1 MADVTVQKRGEVY
14 QYKFEIAS
22 IDGKRKFKNKSGFA
36 TKSEAKQAGIIAY
49 NEYLNTGHSFKPK
62 TMSYSDYLDYWMK
75 EHCEINL
82 KYHTIEAYK
91 NIIKNHIKPRLG
103 FYRLCQ
109 ITTATIQEF
118 VNNTYVEYGY
128 SKNFM
133 KNILKVLKTSF
144 SYATDV
150 VGFVKENPT
159 IKVKLPKYDKPDE
172 DPAHIF
178 TKEEIDTIL
187 NRFKKNHCAYYAM
200 LTAYHTGLRISEV
213 FGLTWDDIDLENK
226 KLTVNKNV
234 LKKNQAGATHGRH
247 ISGKATTMWFFGTCK
262 TPSSYRTIDIGDTLV
277 NALKEDKAEQEANKK
292 EYGDYYM
299 MHYAK
304 TVKNPYT
311 NKDEIKIIN
320 AYTRSIKMESNNKD
334 LEFVEF
340 KLQNSQV
347 DLILRAMELYGFN
360 LKFMVNDENLSDDEK
375 SRKQAKLE
383 YTYHQILAYQAEQVN
398 SKSVHN
404 TNSKVAQ
411 NMGKPSNLLDF
422 DTILQNRN
430 VI

>member
-1 MADVTVQKRGEVY
+1 MADVTVQKRKEVY

-62 TMSYSDYLDYWMK
+62 IMSYLDYLDYWMK
-75 EHCEINL
+75 EYCEINL

-91 NIIKNHIKPRLG
+91 NIIKNHIKPKLG
-103 FYRLCQ
+103 FYRLYQ

-172 DPAHIF
+172 DPVHIF

-187 NRFKKNHCAYYAM
+187 NRFKKNHCEYYAM

-213 FGLTWDDIDLENK
+213 YRYIELLDELEEIKNRMNHLK
-226 KLTVNKNV
+226 RESEKNEKL
-234 LKKNQAGATHGRH
+234 LKIQ
-247 ISGKATTMWFFGTCK
+247 
-262 TPSSYRTIDIGDTLV
+262 DTL
-277 NALKEDKAEQEANKK
+277 
-292 EYGDYYM
+292 
-299 MHYAK
+299 
-304 TVKNPYT
+304 
-311 NKDEIKIIN
+311 
-320 AYTRSIKMESNNKD
+320 
-334 LEFVEF
+334 
-340 KLQNSQV
+340 
-347 DLILRAMELYGFN
+347 
-360 LKFMVNDENLSDDEK
+360 
-375 SRKQAKLE
+375 
-383 YTYHQILAYQAEQVN
+383 
-398 SKSVHN
+398 
-404 TNSKVAQ
+404 
-411 NMGKPSNLLDF
+411 
-422 DTILQNRN
+422 
-430 VI
+430 